1 MRYAVS
7 VPPFAD
13 FFQPRVLAEL
23 AREAEHAGWDGFFVW
38 DHVLLWPTPICDTW
52 VALAAIALATEHIR
66 IGPVVTPLP
75 RRRPVKLAREAVS
88 IDHLSGGRLIL
99 GIGSGAGP
107 WEYEYLGEQPSP
119 KVRGEMLD
127 EALDLLA
134 RLWTG
139 EPLIFDGRF
148 YTFRGDLGPGRP
160 DRAPT
165 PLLPRPVQEPRIPIW
180 VAGSWP
186 IKAPFRRAARW
197 DGVAPLKAG
206 AGFGEPPT
214 PEDTRAIAEFCAAH
228 RTANTPFDI
237 LCGGHTD
244 GPADTSVPRA
254 HAANGATWW
263 IEDISP
269 WPFGWQWHG
278 SWPVAAMRARIR
290 AGPPAA

>member
-107 WEYEYLGEQPSP
+107 WEYDYLGEQPSP

-197 DGVAPLKAG
+197 DGVAPIGQNHELDQMMSVDQMKEITAYI
-206 AGFGEPPT
+206 EQ
-214 PEDTRAIAEFCAAH
+214 H
-228 RTANTPFDI
+228 RKSDEPFDVVH
-237 LCGGHTD
+237 GGFTAGKD
-244 GPADTSVPRA
+244 RDQDAEIVA
-254 HAANGATWW
+254 LYAT
-263 IEDISP
+263 
-269 WPFGWQWHG
+269 
-278 SWPVAAMRARIR
+278 
-290 AGPPAA
+290 AG